1 MSTKQHGGLREGAGR
16 KSHPLGKTTIL
27 RVPERCVD
35 EIQSFIKNRSLQST
49 QAQTVQSDV
58 ASIVPLMA
66 TTRLAI
72 PVALEKIAAGF
83 PSPAQDHI
91 EKTIDMNEHLIRNPE
106 ATFVVKV
113 ASESMLNA
121 GLAIDDELIVDRSL
135 DAKHGDIVV
144 ALIDSDFTVKRL
156 MIEGEHMWLKAEN
169 PLFKDIHIAKD
180 QQLQIWGVVTRVIKR
195 LR

>member
-1 MSTKQHGGLREGAGR
+1 MSTKQHGGQRTGAGR
-16 KSHPLGKTTIL
+16 KSHPLGKTTTL

-35 EIQSFIKNRSLQST
+35 EIQSLIKNQSLAVTHST
-49 QAQTVQSDV
+49 TPSDV
-58 ASIVPLMA
+58 ASIVTLKA
-66 TTRLAI
+66 TTQQAI

-91 EKTIDMNEHLIRNPE
+91 EKTIDMNEHLIRNPD

-144 ALIDSDFTVKRL
+144 ALIDNDFTVKRL
-156 MIEGEHMWLKAEN
+156 MIETDRMWLKAEN
-169 PLFKDIHIAKD
+169 PLFKDIHPATD
-180 QQLQIWGVVTRVIKR
+180 QQLLIWGVVTRVIKR